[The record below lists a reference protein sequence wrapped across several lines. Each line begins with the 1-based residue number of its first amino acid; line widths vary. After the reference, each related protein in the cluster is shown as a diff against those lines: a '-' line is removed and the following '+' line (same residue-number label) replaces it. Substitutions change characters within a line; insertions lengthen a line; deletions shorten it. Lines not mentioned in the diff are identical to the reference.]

1 MIEKRGRLK
10 TIVCDNCNTNRTTCC
25 SRINDLLKIAKQQGW
40 ENEVKKYKNHKAY
53 INICPECL
61 RGEKKLTFT
70 RSQAS
75 ANRLT
80 NKSDEE
86 LEQIKE
92 KLKTALSEDEVDTD
106 NCTEIVGI
114 AYITAKNFISG
125 KTRPSKVTMRKMEE
139 YLEVRD
145 DR

>member
-1 MIEKRGRLK
+1 MIEKRGRNK

-40 ENEVKKYKNHKAY
+40 KNEVHKYKNHKAY
-53 INICPECL
+53 INVCPQCL

-86 LEQIKE
+86 LEQM
-92 KLKTALSEDEVDTD
+92 EV
-106 NCTEIVGI
+106 
-114 AYITAKNFISG
+114 
-125 KTRPSKVTMRKMEE
+125 EE
-139 YLEVRD
+139 
-145 DR
+145 